1 MAKERVKLLIGRKEK
16 VDFPKLKLYG
26 INAKIDTGAYTSAIH
41 CDSIRAVRKGGERFV
56 RFRLLDPSH
65 PAYDGREIR
74 KPLLE
79 EEGKGSFGQTEYRYI
94 IKTFV
99 EIFGKS
105 YEIELSLCDRSK
117 MEHPILLG
125 RKFIQDKFVVDVSK
139 FDMSQKKKVV
149 EIKGN
154 GAARRRGQTRC
165 PLNHS
170 DNLRA
175 NGFVSCWSGKGRVSF
190 VCGRGVPQV
199 CVLADHVDCLLHE
212 LLGEPRYPA
221 VYELDPVGLPV
232 G

>member
-74 KPLLE
+74 KPLL
-79 EEGKGSFGQTEYRYI
+79 GRKKVKSSFGQTEYRYI

-99 EIFGKS
+99 EIFGRS
-105 YEIELSLCDRSK
+105 YEIELSLSDRSG

-139 FDMSQKKKVV
+139 FDLSRKKKAIEV
-149 EIKGN
+149 KAN
-154 GAARRRGQTRC
+154 GAARRRGRT
-165 PLNHS
+165 
-170 DNLRA
+170 
-175 NGFVSCWSGKGRVSF
+175 
-190 VCGRGVPQV
+190 GV
-199 CVLADHVDCLLHE
+199 
-212 LLGEPRYPA
+212 
-221 VYELDPVGLPV
+221 
-232 G
+232 